1 MATWSVPVTV
11 VTPTIYDPLIS
22 DNDDVKPD
30 ITAKSPL
37 LKLWLFVGVIRRVSL
52 SSFVMTAS
60 LYFNTSVTI
69 LVIGSPLIESTFA
82 IIPSPSVPSL
92 LNFNIS
98 PTFWLVPPSIISIEF
113 TEPDSTVWISIFWV
127 CKSLASVKKSFPAVF
142 SDTL

>member
-1 MATWSVPVTV
+1 MFRTLNVSLFATNEFPTLTLDAKSVYISIVVDEVLVAAMATWSVPVTV

-30 ITAKSPL
+30 ITTKSPL

-82 IIPSPSVPSL
+82 IIPSP
-92 LNFNIS
+92 
-98 PTFWLVPPSIISIEF
+98 
-113 TEPDSTVWISIFWV
+113 
-127 CKSLASVKKSFPAVF
+127 
-142 SDTL
+142 